1 MKKFRL
7 QRGRHMLSRLKKLLL
22 MAKLT
27 TLLILISFM
36 QISAKVS
43 AQAGKLDLKVKNVS
57 IFEVFEEIEDNSEYR
72 FFYDNDQVDLRKKV
86 SINTKQEQISSILK
100 ELFKGTDL
108 TYQVKDQL
116 ILVQSKNSN
125 VNINNT
131 QQENTVSGT
140 VTDASGGA
148 LPGVTVVIKE
158 TTKGTTTDTD
168 GNYSFPN
175 VPDNATLVFSFVGMA
190 TQEIPV
196 SGKAVINVELVGD
209 AIGLEEVVAVGYGVQ
224 KRSSLTGA
232 ISTVGNTIVKSK
244 PVTTISSALQ
254 GELPGMVVT
263 RRGGQPGREGYS
275 LRIRDFTSLNGG
287 NTPLILIDGIEG
299 EIDMLNPDDIETISV
314 LKDAAASIYGS
325 RAAGGVILITT
336 KSGKKGKTTI
346 EYKGSITIKT
356 PQDTWN
362 QPTIR
367 QYAEMHREAEMN
379 EGRANPWWFPNE
391 KYDKLI
397 NGTGVGGVDIWAQDL
412 NAPNPRFYF
421 YEESDIKDN
430 LFSNSISYNHSVSLS
445 GGSDK
450 AKYYLSG
457 AYNKDEGFF
466 KIDNNISEKFNLNL
480 NYSYQVTDWLDLEAR
495 VYVEKREIDEP
506 YETDQ
511 ALDRYPNLNPMP
523 PTFTPSGKYYQ
534 WQGFVNP
541 VQLIDEGGRVYNTR
555 NVEGINF
562 KANIKFTKDL
572 KFISQIGI
580 KQLYVNQKGE
590 IPTYTSYH
598 WDDKVNIVFNKSNR
612 FNALN
617 QERTYQNYTNY
628 LNYDK
633 NITED
638 HHIAVTLGTSFEN
651 DDWYEFSAYRRG
663 LVSNEVFA
671 LSLGDAEEQYNTDRG
686 AEWTILSYFG
696 RFNYDY
702 KGKYLVEANWRRDGS
717 SKFHPDKRWGNFGG
731 LSLGWR
737 LSEESFIKNLN
748 LFDNL
753 KLRASYGELGNQAVA
768 STYNYIQTINIG
780 GFYPFGA
787 SSQPAGAS
795 LGALPATQATWETIA
810 TKNIGVEF
818 AVLRNRLV
826 GTFDVYEKINKDMLV
841 AEAFPE
847 LLGATAP
854 KVNSGELKINGWEL
868 SLGWKDR
875 IGDFTY
881 FVNGNLFDSKNL
893 VTKKGGDDN
902 YVQGMNNARL
912 GYPINS
918 YFGYEFDGIIKTQEQ
933 LTAYK
938 QLGSINTQLDLGDV
952 MFKDVDGNGR
962 IDPYGDADDE
972 GDLVYLGN
980 TSPRYNFGGNIGG
993 EYKNFDFSVAFQGVG
1008 KRILYNGSI
1017 RALPYEGSRSRWHKP
1032 NAMYWNSGFAVEMK
1046 DENGRVIVEAR
1057 DSDMPRLTLGPTNSW
1072 NWRHSKLR
1080 AWNGA
1085 YLRFKNIIL
1094 GYTIP
1099 KELTSKLKIESV
1111 RLYFNGSDLFT
1122 IHNVPGGYDPEQ
1134 NNDYNVYP
1142 YSKNYIFGIQVKL

>member
-7 QRGRHMLSRLKKLLL
+7 QQGRYVLSPLKKLLL

-36 QISAKVS
+36 QISAEVS

-72 FFYDNDQVDLRKKV
+72 FFYDNDQVDLRKRV
-86 SINTKQEQISSILK
+86 SINTIQEEISTILK

-108 TYQVKDQL
+108 TYQVKDRL
-116 ILVQSKNSN
+116 ILVQSKNADSKIIISN
-125 VNINNT
+125 
-131 QQENTVSGT
+131 QQKSVSGK
-140 VTDASGGA
+140 VIDSSGEP
-148 LPGVTVVIKE
+148 LPGVTVVVKG
-158 TTKGTTTDTD
+158 TTKGTVTNADGEYFLTTTSEGDI
-168 GNYSFPN
+168 
-175 VPDNATLVFSFVGMA
+175 LQFSFVGMIS
-190 TQEIPV
+190 QEIIV
-196 SGKAVINVELVGD
+196 GVQSTINVTMTVD
-209 AIGLEEVVAVGYGVQ
+209 AIGIEEVVAVGYGVQ
-224 KRSSLTGA
+224 KKSSLTGA
-232 ISTVGNTIVKSK
+232 ISAVDNTIIKSK

-263 RRGGQPGREGYS
+263 RSGGRPGKEGYS

-287 NTPLILIDGIEG
+287 NSPLILIDGIEG
-299 EIDMLNPDDIETISV
+299 EIDMLNPDDIESISV

-325 RAAGGVILITT
+325 RAAGGVVLITT
-336 KSGKKGKTTI
+336 KSGEKGKPTI

-367 QYAEMHREAEMN
+367 QYAEMQREAEMN

-391 KYDKLI
+391 MYDKLI

-412 NAPNPRFYF
+412 NAPNPRYYF

-430 LFSNSISYNHSVSLS
+430 LFSNSINYNHSVSLS

-450 AKYYLSG
+450 TKYYLSG
-457 AYNKDEGFF
+457 AYNRDEGFF

-480 NYSYQVTDWLDLEAR
+480 NYSYEVTDWLELEAR
-495 VYVEKREIDEP
+495 VYIEKREIDEP
-506 YETDQ
+506 KETDQ

-523 PTFTPSGKYYQ
+523 PTFTSTGKYYQ

-541 VQLIDEGGRVYNTR
+541 VQLIDEGGRIYNTR
-555 NVEGINF
+555 NVSGINF

-580 KQLYVNQKGE
+580 KQTNVNQRTE
-590 IPTYTSYH
+590 TPTYTSYH
-598 WDDKVNIVFNKSNR
+598 WDDKVNIVFNNPNR
-612 FNALN
+612 FDAST
-617 QERTYQNYTNY
+617 EDRIYQNYTNY

-633 NITED
+633 KITED
-638 HHIAVTLGTSFEN
+638 HHIAFTLGTSFEN
-651 DDWYEFSAYRRG
+651 DDWYGFSAYRTG
-663 LVSNEVFA
+663 LVSNELFA
-671 LSLGDAEEQYNTDRG
+671 LSLGDAEQQYNNDWG

-753 KLRASYGELGNQAVA
+753 KLRASYGELGNQSVA
-768 STYNYIQTINIG
+768 STYNYVQTINIG

-826 GTFDVYEKINKDMLV
+826 GTFDVYEKINKDMLIS
-841 AEAFPE
+841 EAFPE
-847 LLGATAP
+847 TLGATAP

-868 SLGWKDR
+868 SLGWKDQ
-875 IGDFTY
+875 IGDFKY
-881 FVNGNLFDSKNL
+881 FVKGNLFDSKNL
-893 VTKKGGDDN
+893 VTKKGGDDTYN
-902 YVQGMNNARL
+902 SGINSARL

-918 YFGYEFDGIIKTQEQ
+918 YFGFEFDGIIKTEEQ

-938 QLGSINTQLDLGDV
+938 QLEGINTQLDLGDV

-962 IDPYGDADDE
+962 FDPYGDADDA

-980 TSPRYNFGGNIGG
+980 TSPRFNFGGNIGG
-993 EYKNFDFSVAFQGVG
+993 EFKNFDFTVSFQGVG
-1008 KRILYNGSI
+1008 KRVLYNGS
-1017 RALPYEGSRSRWHKP
+1017 AKGVPYEGARARWHKP

-1072 NWRHSKLR
+1072 NWKHSKLR

-1085 YLRFKNIIL
+1085 YLRFKNIVL

-1099 KELTSKLKIESV
+1099 KKLTSRLKIESI

-1134 NNDYNVYP
+1134 FNVDNIYP
-1142 YSKNYIFGIQVKL
+1142 YSKNYIFGVQVKL